1 VDGEVYIDNIRLDVG
16 PAPPKNSKAIRVA
29 NNLHNKLSWEEPIYQ
44 GEADHAVTYRI
55 YRGTDSGFSPTVP
68 VAEVKETAWV
78 DNNIKD
84 RQYFYVIKAVDKLGI
99 EGEASEE
106 LVVKKVGI
114 RGVLVY
120 FPIAVI
126 LGMLLVN

>member
-1 VDGEVYIDNIRLDVG
+1 M
-16 PAPPKNSKAIRVA
+16 
-29 NNLHNKLSWEEPIYQ
+29 
-44 GEADHAVTYRI
+44 
-55 YRGTDSGFSPTVP
+55 P